1 MRTPIRHPKDFWSGL
16 LFTGVGLAAVVLG
29 RDYSMGTATKMGPAY
44 FPTALGMVLTLI
56 GLAIVIH
63 SFLQTGEAIGRLAVG
78 PLGLIVGATA
88 LFGLVLRGAGLGP
101 AIVVLVV
108 ASAYASRQF
117 RWASALGL
125 AAGLAA
131 FGAVVFVK
139 LLGLPIPLVGTWL
152 GG

>member
-1 MRTPIRHPKDFWSGL
+1 M
-16 LFTGVGLAAVVLG
+16 FTGAGLAAVVLG

-44 FPTALGMVLTLI
+44 FPMALGMILTLI
-56 GLAIVIH
+56 GIAIVIH
-63 SFLQTGEAIGRLAVG
+63 SFLQPGEPIGRLAIG
-78 PLGLIVGATA
+78 PLGLILCATV

-101 AIVVLVV
+101 AIIVLVV
-108 ASAYASRQF
+108 ASAHASRQF

-125 AAGLAA
+125 ALGLAG

>member
-1 MRTPIRHPKDFWSGL
+1 M
-16 LFTGVGLAAVVLG
+16 FTAAGLAAVVLG

-44 FPTALGMVLTLI
+44 FPTALGMLLTLI

-63 SFLQTGEAIGRLAVG
+63 SFLQPGEPIGRLAVG
-78 PLGLIVGATA
+78 PLALVLGASA

-101 AIVVLVV
+101 AVVLLVV
-108 ASAYASRQF
+108 VSAYASRRF
-117 RWASALGL
+117 RWRSAVGLALGL
-125 AAGLAA
+125 AV

-139 LLGLPIPLVGTWL
+139 VLGLPIAIVGSWL